1 MRWTCYLTKN
11 REKPYRWLQAPYQKC
26 TAKFLWT
33 SLPSFSKSTQR
44 EHSIITVEKGISVDQ
59 PKTLLPL
66 NHCFSQTS
74 ELDKRRCILSE
85 VVPESA
91 FKYYCDLF
99 NRRSY
104 QNSGFDVFV
113 LDIQIFS
120 SYGDRSQISQ
130 MKVTDG
136 WGTVC
141 CHHSAKK
148 GSTWLQV
155 ILLSYGLFR
164 TESEWG
170 VVASIQWKA
179 RLASVFSTLQIFSS
193 KGVWWVRDCSLP
205 SFSDKKASLHLVWL
219 VSFNVYLWWWR
230 CWIWACSIFLSEHG
244 SETRHGKRPEPR
256 ATLCLL
262 EYDCGANALG

>member
-11 REKPYRWLQAPYQKC
+11 REKPYLWLQAPYQKC

-33 SLPSFSKSTQR
+33 SLPFFSKSTQK

-66 NHCFSQTS
+66 SNHCFSQTS

-113 LDIQIFS
+113 LDIQTFS

-148 GSTWLQV
+148 K
-155 ILLSYGLFR
+155 
-164 TESEWG
+164 G
-170 VVASIQWKA
+170 VF
-179 RLASVFSTLQIFSS
+179 LASSYFAFLRLVPDWIR
-193 KGVWWVRDCSLP
+193 VRS
-205 SFSDKKASLHLVWL
+205 W
-219 VSFNVYLWWWR
+219 
-230 CWIWACSIFLSEHG
+230 
-244 SETRHGKRPEPR
+244 
-256 ATLCLL
+256 
-262 EYDCGANALG
+262 

>member
-1 MRWTCYLTKN
+1 M
-11 REKPYRWLQAPYQKC
+11 
-26 TAKFLWT
+26 FLWT

-66 NHCFSQTS
+66 SNHCFSQTS

-99 NRRSY
+99 NHRSY

-155 ILLSYGLFR
+155 ILLSYGLFPI
-164 TESEWG
+164 ESELG
-170 VVASIQWKA
+170 VGSIHSMKSMAGFSFYHSPDILEKRCVMGEGLFVTIIQW
-179 RLASVFSTLQIFSS
+179 
-193 KGVWWVRDCSLP
+193 
-205 SFSDKKASLHLVWL
+205 
-219 VSFNVYLWWWR
+219 
-230 CWIWACSIFLSEHG
+230 
-244 SETRHGKRPEPR
+244 
-256 ATLCLL
+256 
-262 EYDCGANALG
+262 

>member
-26 TAKFLWT
+26 TAMFLWT

-66 NHCFSQTS
+66 SNHCFSQTS

-91 FKYYCDLF
+91 FRYYCDLF

-136 WGTVC
+136 WGTIC
-141 CHHSAKK
+141 CRHFLDVALVFVTVPNYSQMKVTDGWRPSHHIQQKMTALCCIDWW
-148 GSTWLQV
+148 GSRFSWLDT
-155 ILLSYGLFR
+155 SYLNM
-164 TESEWG
+164 G
-170 VVASIQWKA
+170 VKLVMEKTGASHEALK
-179 RLASVFSTLQIFSS
+179 
-193 KGVWWVRDCSLP
+193 
-205 SFSDKKASLHLVWL
+205 
-219 VSFNVYLWWWR
+219 
-230 CWIWACSIFLSEHG
+230 
-244 SETRHGKRPEPR
+244 
-256 ATLCLL
+256 L
-262 EYDCGANALG
+262 EYICGVNALG